1 MTRKRRKDV
10 AKRVKEIFRGARSRG
25 GLRRGLS
32 KHSYDQTLVDWYE
45 TEGLVIVGHD
55 TPSNAQLRVLDYCIH
70 NLKKSTMRRCGY
82 DGEHV
87 LTKTSVR
94 EILSKAVPISKC
106 VSAQYNSAPSVMD
119 EPVPDGS

>member
-1 MTRKRRKDV
+1 MKRLKELP
-10 AKRVKEIFRGARSRG
+10 KRVKDIFRSTWRCDGPPP
-25 GLRRGLS
+25 GLS
-32 KHSYDQTLVDWYE
+32 KHSYDRTLVDWYE

-94 EILSKAVPISKC
+94 EILSKAVPISRC
-106 VSAQYNSAPSVMD
+106 VSAQYNRTPSVMD
-119 EPVPDGS
+119 ELVPDG

>member
-1 MTRKRRKDV
+1 MKRLKELP
-10 AKRVKEIFRGARSRG
+10 KRVKDIFRFTWHCDGPPP
-25 GLRRGLS
+25 GLS
-32 KHSYDQTLVDWYE
+32 KHDYDRTLVDWYE

-70 NLKKSTMRRCGY
+70 NLKKSTMKRCGY

-106 VSAQYNSAPSVMD
+106 VSAQYNRAPSIMD
-119 EPVPDGS
+119 ELVPDG

>member
-1 MTRKRRKDV
+1 MKRLKELP
-10 AKRVKEIFRGARSRG
+10 KRVKDAFRLTWNCDGPPP
-25 GLRRGLS
+25 GLS

-106 VSAQYNSAPSVMD
+106 VSAQYNRSPSVMD
-119 EPVPDGS
+119 ELVPDG

>member
-1 MTRKRRKDV
+1 MKRLKELPKRAKD
-10 AKRVKEIFRGARSRG
+10 AFRLTWNCDGPPPS
-25 GLRRGLS
+25 LS

-106 VSAQYNSAPSVMD
+106 VSAQYNRAPSVMD
-119 EPVPDGS
+119 ELVPDG

>member
-1 MTRKRRKDV
+1 MRRLKELP
-10 AKRVKEIFRGARSRG
+10 KRVKDVFRSTWNCDGPPP
-25 GLRRGLS
+25 GLS

-45 TEGLVIVGHD
+45 TEGLVVVGHD

-94 EILSKAVPISKC
+94 EILSKAVPISRC
-106 VSAQYNSAPSVMD
+106 VSAQYNRTPSVMD
-119 EPVPDGS
+119 ELVPDG

>member
-1 MTRKRRKDV
+1 MKRLKELP
-10 AKRVKEIFRGARSRG
+10 KRVKDAFRLTWNCDGPPP
-25 GLRRGLS
+25 GLS

-45 TEGLVIVGHD
+45 TEGLVVVGHD

-106 VSAQYNSAPSVMD
+106 VSAQYNRAPSVMD
-119 EPVPDGS
+119 ELVPDG

>member
-1 MTRKRRKDV
+1 MKRLKELP
-10 AKRVKEIFRGARSRG
+10 KRVKDAFRLTWNCDGPPP
-25 GLRRGLS
+25 GLS

-106 VSAQYNSAPSVMD
+106 VSAQYNRTPSVMD
-119 EPVPDGS
+119 ELVPDG